1 MQGILKIFLDKNEI
15 VFNNKKLF
23 NIQVLLN
30 LYIGSLNDNC
40 KYIFKI
46 NLKILYMK
54 DDYCGIKFIFFGGE
68 GG

>member
-30 LYIGSLNDNC
+30 LYSNGNC

-46 NLKILYMK
+46 ILKIFYMK
-54 DDYCGIKFIFFGGE
+54 DDYCGINFYLL
-68 GG
+68 